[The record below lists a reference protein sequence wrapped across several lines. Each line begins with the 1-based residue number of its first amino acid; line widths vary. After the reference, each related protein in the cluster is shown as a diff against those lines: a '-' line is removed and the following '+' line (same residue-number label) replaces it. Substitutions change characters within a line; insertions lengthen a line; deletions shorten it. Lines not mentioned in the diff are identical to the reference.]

1 MPPTIPDEIPK
12 LFASGTTVK
21 FHRSFDDYLASAG
34 WTYVFYAN
42 GGSTPTK
49 LAVPATIN
57 PDGQSFDIVIP
68 ANVSALTTP
77 SIASLPAGRYTCA
90 ERVTNTTLDP
100 PETDDPRDDD
110 IQVIV
115 EADVSVASAGAFI
128 SQIELE
134 LAQVNALIAQRL
146 AADVQ
151 SYQITS
157 GAGGGRAIVKTP
169 LEQLYQIRGRLK
181 ASLFQLKHPGQFGS
195 PVHIAFTNEPEDP
208 TYPPTWVDVT
218 GLDR

>member
-1 MPPTIPDEIPK
+1 MPLTIPDEVPK

-34 WTYVFYAN
+34 WTYIFHAN
-42 GGSTPTK
+42 GPTTR
-49 LAVPATIN
+49 LDVPATIN

-77 SIASLPAGRYTCA
+77 SFASLPPGRYTCA
-90 ERVTNTTLDP
+90 ERVTNSTTG
-100 PETDDPRDDD
+100 EVDDPRDDD
-110 IQVIV
+110 IQVTV

-128 SQIELE
+128 SQIENE
-134 LAQVNALIAQRL
+134 LNAINAVIAQRL

-181 ASLFQLKHPGQFGS
+181 ASLFQLKHPGQLGS
-195 PVHIAFTNEPEDP
+195 TVHIAFTNEPEDP